1 MKLYC
6 KREWE
11 VDVPDEIIV
20 KALDKYVYTKF
31 YRPDYSLMNRKDVQ
45 SLAEFIVKKLTDY
58 DEYPNEFTKPL
69 RTRIRE
75 IIAQRIKE
83 KENAD
88 DQELVWH

>member
-11 VDVPDEIIV
+11 ADVPDEMIV
-20 KALDKYVYTKF
+20 KAIDQYVRKNF
-31 YRPDYSLMNRKDVQ
+31 YRPYYSMLNRKDVQ
-45 SLAEFIVKKLTDY
+45 SLAESIVEKLTGY
-58 DEYPNEFTKPL
+58 DQYPNEFTKPL

-83 KENAD
+83 NEND
-88 DQELVWH
+88 

>member
-11 VDVPDEIIV
+11 AEVPDEMIV
-20 KALDKYVYTKF
+20 KAVDKYVYKNF
-31 YRPDYSLMNRKDVQ
+31 YRPYYSLMNRKDVQ
-45 SLAEFIVKKLTDY
+45 SLAEYIVETITGY
-58 DEYPNEFTKPL
+58 DKYPNEFTKPL

-83 KENAD
+83 REENAD
-88 DQELVWH
+88 D

>member
-11 VDVPDEIIV
+11 ADIPDEMII
-20 KALDKYVYTKF
+20 KAVDGYVYTQF
-31 YRPDYSLMNRKDVQ
+31 YRPDYSRMNRKHVQ
-45 SLAEFIVKKLTDY
+45 LLAEFIVKELTDY
-58 DEYPNEFTKPL
+58 DKYPNEFTKPL

-83 KENAD
+83 K
-88 DQELVWH
+88 

>member
-11 VDVPDEIIV
+11 ADVPDEMIV
-20 KALDKYVYTKF
+20 KAVDRYVYAKF
-31 YRPDYSLMNRKDVQ
+31 YHYSMLNRKDVQ
-45 SLAEFIVKKLTDY
+45 SLAESIVEKITGY
-58 DEYPNEFTKPL
+58 DKYPNEFTKPL

-83 KENAD
+83 NEN
-88 DQELVWH
+88 V

>member
-11 VDVPDEIIV
+11 AEVPDEMIV

-31 YRPDYSLMNRKDVQ
+31 YRPNYFMMNRKDIQ
-45 SLAEFIVKKLTDY
+45 SLAESIVEKITGY
-58 DEYPNEFTKPL
+58 DKYPNEFTKPL

-83 KENAD
+83 RENED
-88 DQELVWH
+88 E

>member
-11 VDVPDEIIV
+11 ADVPDEMIV
-20 KALDKYVYTKF
+20 KAIDAYVYKHF
-31 YRPDYSLMNRKDVQ
+31 YRPDYSIMNRADVQ
-45 SLAEFIVKKLTDY
+45 SLAEGIVESLTDY
-58 DEYPNEFTKPL
+58 DKYPNEFTKPL

-83 KENAD
+83 REEN
-88 DQELVWH
+88 V

>member
-11 VDVPDEIIV
+11 ADVSDEMIV
-20 KALDKYVYTKF
+20 KAIDKYVYKSF
-31 YRPDYSLMNRKDVQ
+31 YRPNYSLINRKDVQ
-45 SLAEFIVKKLTDY
+45 LIAESIINKITDY
-58 DEYPNEFTKPL
+58 DKYPNEFTKPL

-83 KENAD
+83 NENAD
-88 DQELVWH
+88 NEELVWH